1 MRKRAKEME
10 KERGSGERKIEI
22 ERWRKMYGT
31 ERCRKRKTRK
41 YDRAREMKKRD
52 MKKRVR

>member
-1 MRKRAKEME
+1 ME